1 MQIIDYINQV
11 FIIAYKESTEL
22 LEEAF
27 KKENFSCEVLRQK
40 HQEEYKN
47 YSSSYLCL
55 LNHKHAWERTIQQ
68 NKPSLIVEADF
79 VPVIRL
85 SKLPLPFNSHEKN
98 IGIAWL
104 YTCAP
109 QIYSVSKD
117 GYAQGYSTS
126 MVAYIITPQS
136 AQCLIELAE
145 EIEEKIGATNYSS
158 WDSGVDSFLRAKK
171 LKNYLPFRNYG
182 EHGGIPNPEHRQHGL
197 SPTHRADI
205 LYGKLA
211 FMPPYVTAE
220 KHGQNYLSVR
230 LQARLKGLARLAR
243 GKYLRFPI
251 LKGSSV
257 PMRMLGFALSRHL
270 STRL

>member
-1 MQIIDYINQV
+1 MQIIDYIDQV

-40 HQEEYKN
+40 HQPEYQN

-55 LNHKHAWERTIQQ
+55 LNHKNAWEKTIQQ

-79 VPVIRL
+79 IPVIGIG
-85 SKLPLPFNSHEKN
+85 KLPPPFNPDEKN

-126 MVAYIITPQS
+126 MVAYIITPES
-136 AQCLIELAE
+136 ARVLIELAH
-145 EIEEKIGATNYSS
+145 EIKEKIGATHYSS
-158 WDSGVDSFLRAKK
+158 WDSMVDSFLRARK

-182 EHGGIPNPEHRQHGL
+182 EHGGIPNPEHRQNGL

-205 LYGKLA
+205 LYQKLA
-211 FMPPYVTAE
+211 FMPPYVTDE
-220 KHGQNYLSVR
+220 KYGQNYFLVR
-230 LQARLKGLARLAR
+230 FQARLKGLARLAT
-243 GKYLRFPI
+243 GKYLRFPVV
-251 LKGSSV
+251 KGSSV
-257 PMRMLGFALSRHL
+257 PMRILRFAIGRHL
-270 STRL
+270 SIRL